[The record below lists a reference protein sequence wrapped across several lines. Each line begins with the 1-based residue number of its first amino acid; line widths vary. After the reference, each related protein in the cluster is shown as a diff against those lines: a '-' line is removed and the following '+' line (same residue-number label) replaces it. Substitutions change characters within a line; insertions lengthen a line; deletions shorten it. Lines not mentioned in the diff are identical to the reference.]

1 MKTGLSA
8 PGQAREPATERRD
21 PYYVRGVGKALE
33 VVELLRHAHRPL
45 TLSELASRLGL
56 GKSST
61 LRICHTL
68 AVHQYVETD
77 AQGRYRARP
86 DASAGLPRGLLARL
100 IAASQGPLRELVR
113 EFRESVGLAVLF
125 DNHIEVVQVVESPEV
140 VRMGNTVG
148 RIIPPHA
155 SALGKCIAAFQSEER
170 RERLLR
176 SYGIVRFTA
185 NTIVDERQL
194 QEEFA
199 RIARQGY
206 AVDAEESTLH
216 GYCFGAPV
224 RAPDGEVIGAIS
236 ISPPVVRLAQHDQQ
250 AMIRRVIEAA
260 RTISE
265 ALGSAGRV
273 PAESS
278 PAP

>member
-1 MKTGLSA
+1 MKTGLTTSKERRQRA
-8 PGQAREPATERRD
+8 IERRD
-21 PYYVRGVGKALE
+21 PYYIRAVGKALE
-33 VVELLRHAHRPL
+33 VLELLRHAPHPL
-45 TLSELASRLGL
+45 TLTELASRLRL
-56 GKSST
+56 GKSSM

-68 AVHQYVETD
+68 EVNQYVETD
-77 AQGRYRARP
+77 AEGRYRARP

-100 IAASQGPLRELVR
+100 IEASQGPLRELVR
-113 EFRESVGLAVLF
+113 EFRESVGLAVLM
-125 DNHIEVVQVVESPEV
+125 DNHIEVVQVVESPEA

-176 SYGIVRFTA
+176 SYGIVRFTPS
-185 NTIVDERQL
+185 TIVDERQL

-216 GYCFGAPV
+216 GYCFAAPV

-250 AMIRRVIEAA
+250 AMIRRVVEAA

-265 ALGSAGRV
+265 ALVRTGRA
-273 PAESS
+273 PAAS
-278 PAP
+278 PRDR